1 MQTILP
7 IECRCSQRYR
17 ELGSI
22 IDGFILKKINAVKHR
37 TSLTAQRPP
46 SGTQGGQTRKNQ
58 VWHWPDFIT
67 IYARI
72 TNLYFYLMQKT
83 GNPAQPWCRVQ
94 FSAESRSNLAF
105 CLEQDGSCSQTRGV
119 CRYLCNRHQPAGALQ
134 CSQPSALTFAATCL
148 LLSLN

>member
-1 MQTILP
+1 M
-7 IECRCSQRYR
+7 E
-17 ELGSI
+17 
-22 IDGFILKKINAVKHR
+22 HR
-37 TSLTAQRPP
+37 TALTAQRPP

-94 FSAESRSNLAF
+94 FSAVPQQLGFLPGTGRLLQSNKR
-105 CLEQDGSCSQTRGV
+105 CLQVPLQQASAGWRTAMFSAQCTDICGHLPLTVSELIQACCGAGDLSKGEQSCG
-119 CRYLCNRHQPAGALQ
+119 GA
-134 CSQPSALTFAATCL
+134 
-148 LLSLN
+148 